1 MGSVTLVTNGVIEEE
16 ILVVVQTEA
25 TGTATGNA
33 VPVFNRSTCY

>member
-1 MGSVTLVTNGVIEEE
+1 MGSVTLITAGLIEEE

-33 VPVFNRSTCY
+33 VPGFNC